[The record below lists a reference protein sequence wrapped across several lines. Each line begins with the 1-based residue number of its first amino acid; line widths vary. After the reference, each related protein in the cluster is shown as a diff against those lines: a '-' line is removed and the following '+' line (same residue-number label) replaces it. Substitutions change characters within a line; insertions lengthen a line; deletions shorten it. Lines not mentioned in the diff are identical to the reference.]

1 MASPQ
6 DLYCSTCYQ
15 KKGKE
20 SAYFA
25 DELLQICQKI
35 SLVVRQKSVTLSE
48 LKEFILHCGYLQERT
63 ACMCNYTTVVS
74 LT

>member
-1 MASPQ
+1 MACPQ

-25 DELLQICQKI
+25 DELLQICLKI
-35 SLVVRQKSVTLSE
+35 SLVLGQKSITLSE
-48 LKEFILHCGYLQERT
+48 LKKIILHCAHLQERT
-63 ACMCNYTTVVS
+63 ACMCNHTAVVS